1 MLGLFQTSRLAC
13 AGCIKN
19 NTQEEMK
26 GPNAD
31 NAESRYAVLFIYY
44 PACAATRG
52 LKMLVSVVGC
62 RRQCHKQAPS

>member
-26 GPNAD
+26 GPNNAD
-31 NAESRYAVLFIYY
+31 NAGSRYAVLFIY
-44 PACAATRG
+44 
-52 LKMLVSVVGC
+52 
-62 RRQCHKQAPS
+62 